1 MEEERQ
7 ARLLS
12 GQSSE
17 VPPHCL
23 WRGGK
28 SRRVCVCV
36 CVWLKARRGLL
47 VLGRSTEVCLTVYLG
62 MDLVWWTLEG
72 GEQHSVRWLTSSFID
87 FFLTIL
93 KQLTTQKAT
102 WNFGWSG
109 FVLSLPLPL
118 FCCYT
123 SALELEDRGRAA
135 QR

>member
-36 CVWLKARRGLL
+36 
-47 VLGRSTEVCLTVYLG
+47 
-62 MDLVWWTLEG
+62 
-72 GEQHSVRWLTSSFID
+72 
-87 FFLTIL
+87 
-93 KQLTTQKAT
+93 
-102 WNFGWSG
+102 FG
-109 FVLSLPLPL
+109 
-118 FCCYT
+118 
-123 SALELEDRGRAA
+123 
-135 QR
+135 